1 MVYLFIEPA
10 AKFPHTFYVSN
21 PLIDSKKRKKK
32 IRTKIKARTTRSM
45 CEQIKTFTFIQ
56 IQNWNLCCLRADC
69 RSDIWTSIWEKRR
82 IYLSALCV
90 CVRSMRPK
98 SVNFFLWPINNF
110 HIPFNN
116 YIILQDVCCL
126 GVGCSKRSK
135 QASEAHSHHRT
146 SSCVEQ
152 IIKETF
158 AQIIIIVYM
167 LRSGVEGDGRP
178 AHNATQSFSANKI
191 GIFVFLMQHSLN

>member
-1 MVYLFIEPA
+1 
-10 AKFPHTFYVSN
+10 
-21 PLIDSKKRKKK
+21 
-32 IRTKIKARTTRSM
+32 M

-178 AHNATQSFSANKI
+178 ATQRHTIIQCEQDWHFCISHAAFAQLIALSASFI
-191 GIFVFLMQHSLN
+191 YIFEISRCTQ